1 MRDVLRVPRIINW
14 TLVVAAILGFA
25 TFLAHMEKV
34 RAQTIQGPTSVH
46 PTKTIEMSK
55 LVTVDTTATKGF
67 SPLYFMGDEGRELF
81 VCTKIEHV
89 KGKDWD
95 IRAARDCKLDEGVTL
110 DDVAN
115 GIIEMNRER
124 FKQP

>member
-1 MRDVLRVPRIINW
+1 MRDVLRMPRIINW
-14 TLVVAAILGFA
+14 TLKVVGIVLVAAALVYVG
-25 TFLAHMEKV
+25 KV
-34 RAQTIQGPTSVH
+34 RAQTVQGPSAR
-46 PTKTIEMSK
+46 PKPIETSK
-55 LVTVDTTATKGF
+55 LVTVDTKIAEGV
-67 SPLYFMGDEGRELF
+67 SPLRFMGDDSRELF

-89 KGKDWD
+89 KGKEWD